1 MVKKQICFTV
11 DEKTAK
17 SLEKIREETGIP
29 VSKQVELALKGYK
42 IVKREEPE
50 EE

>member
-17 SLEKIREETGIP
+17 NLEKIREETGIP

-42 IVKREEPE
+42 IVKEKE

>member
-11 DEKTAK
+11 DEKTATK
-17 SLEKIREETGIP
+17 LEKIREETGIP

-42 IVKREEPE
+42 IVKEKE